1 MYEQPI
7 LSARIFGNCPCKL
20 YVRPMPSAAQYKLRH
35 LIKVMKTARDFF
47 HKRMDS
53 TRDFFYRDA
62 VLNVL
67 LGLLFIIAFV
77 LACKYGGI
85 VLAIAVI
92 ILFSYSFYH
101 FPYYLFRKE
110 KHIITGLKKA
120 NAVLNDNLDHTE
132 AGEEAAFYAKYDDI
146 DSALRKIETIAHPWQ
161 EFTEHVIMPS
171 DSEAAKLDIHELKVK
186 NSIPPISFFNEENII
201 DRNIDMRYVESVSG
215 KLVAIGILF
224 TFIGLSVGIYET
236 AGTLKEIE
244 ANTTEATTS
253 LQDLLKKAGLAF
265 SSSICGIVLSI
276 LFSTVEKR
284 RVVVIKEQ
292 INQFVDKLEKSL
304 RLVTSEQM
312 QQDILVEAKEQNK
325 KLDGFSNELVVALN
339 NALTTSLQDI
349 FTKIA
354 DDIHAL
360 RDIQQNFSDNLIQS
374 LSDKLSGGLQL
385 HAEQMQQKADEAVE
399 KTRQSFTQLHENI
412 STHNATMQQ
421 KSEEKLSHMLQHI
434 EQSVTKLNDN
444 ASTHANNMQLK
455 TDEAVEKTRQSFT
468 QLHDSISAHN
478 DAIQQQSEERLART
492 MQLFDELSTSIS
504 QANDHID
511 KSLNTFRELL
521 DSSRKNLAE
530 QTEVAQQF
538 NRTAETLQDSMGKQ
552 LEVVASFGEMTTAIN
567 KAAESVATAG
577 SDTSKVASQLPQ
589 LATEIE
595 QTTEK
600 FTEMWHNFNQK
611 FTATDESM
619 AKNFQYFEKCI
630 NNFHTASEN
639 YVNSMTDKF
648 KQAVSVL
655 SDGIHELEESFS
667 SHTGESEEQHVTH

>member
-1 MYEQPI
+1 MF
-7 LSARIFGNCPCKL
+7 SAG
-20 YVRPMPSAAQYKLRH
+20 SYKLPH
-35 LIKVMKTARDFF
+35 PLKIMETV
-47 HKRMDS
+47 
-53 TRDFFYRDA
+53 RDFFYRDA

-67 LGLLFIIAFV
+67 LGLLFIISFV

-339 NALTTSLQDI
+339 NALTTSLRDI

-360 RDIQQNFSDNLIQS
+360 KDIQQNFSDNLIQS

-399 KTRQSFTQLHENI
+399 KTRQSFTQLHDSI

-468 QLHDSISAHN
+468 QLHDSISTHN
-478 DAIQQQSEERLART
+478 DTIQQQSEERLART

-511 KSLNTFRELL
+511 KSLVAFRELL

-530 QTEVAQQF
+530 QTDVAQQF

-567 KAAESVATAG
+567 KAADSVATAG

-611 FTATDESM
+611 FTTTDESM

-630 NNFHTASEN
+630 NSFHTASEN

-655 SDGIHELEESFS
+655 SDCIDDLGESLP